1 MKRFALVLAL
11 LSLAGAASA
20 GAETIVFDNTGPLSY
35 SGGGSYIVG
44 FDPTVLPSGASMSVD
59 SSFTLG
65 SSATI
70 NEIVAGVWV
79 PHGSTLASVQGGIFS
94 QPFAQGTAFLNGSV
108 NPATSTLK
116 SSGSTWDIYQETFVI
131 SNVTLAPGTYYLAFL
146 DAITQNGNTNGNEVA
161 WDIAATG
168 TGHFTTDQ
176 WSSVTGQQ
184 PGLSATTFELLGP
197 DSGAVPEPSSL
208 LLLGSGAAALFGAM
222 RRRVKA

>member
-11 LSLAGAASA
+11 FSLAGAASA
-20 GAETIVFDNTGPLSY
+20 GAETIVFNQITGTSFTDTGY
-35 SGGGSYIVG
+35 TVG
-44 FDPTVLPSGASMSVD
+44 FDPTLGTSGASVSVD

-79 PHGSTLASVQGGIFS
+79 PHGSTLASVQGGIFA
-94 QPFAQGTAFLNGSV
+94 QPFAQGNAFLNGSV
-108 NPATSTLK
+108 NPATSTLI
-116 SSGSTWDIYQETFVI
+116 SSGGTWDIYEETFVI
-131 SNVTLAPGTYYLAFL
+131 SNITLAPGTYYLAFL
-146 DAITQNGNTNGNEVA
+146 NAITQNGNTNGNQVL
-161 WDIAATG
+161 WDISNTNL
-168 TGHFTTDQ
+168 FTSDRWTTLP
-176 WSSVTGQQ
+176 SQQ
-184 PGLSATTFELLGP
+184 SGLDATTFELLGP